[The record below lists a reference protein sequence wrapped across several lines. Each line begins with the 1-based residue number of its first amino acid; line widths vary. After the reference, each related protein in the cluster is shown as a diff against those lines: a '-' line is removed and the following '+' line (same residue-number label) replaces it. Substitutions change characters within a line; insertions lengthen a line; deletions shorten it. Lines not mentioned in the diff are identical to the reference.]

1 MFCFRN
7 INLFIPLI
15 FPSGSGINRGTF
27 LKVTAFIKLD
37 SARLS
42 KLSTLAISLYLHK
55 LLIMYVHHVSA
66 GTYGSQKR
74 ATDPLDL
81 KLLMGV
87 SCHMSAGN

>member
-1 MFCFRN
+1 MFCLGTL
-7 INLFIPLI
+7 ISLFPQFSPLVV
-15 FPSGSGINRGTF
+15 GKTEGTF

-66 GTYGSQKR
+66 GAYGSQKR
-74 ATDPLDL
+74 VTDPLEL
-81 KLLMGV
+81 KLRMGV
-87 SCHMSAGN
+87 SCHVSAGN